1 MRDTLH
7 APLRLGPLRPWPTLG
22 VVAALAL
29 LPLAALAIGQPFYV
43 VFATRVLIYALIAS
57 SLNLLIGYG
66 GMVSFGHA
74 AFVGAGAYAVAV
86 LMSAG
91 IVSAWLLWPASLLAG
106 AFFAFL
112 IGAPSLRTRGVSFIM
127 ITLAFAQMAY
137 YLVQS
142 LRALGSDDGLTL
154 GVRPS
159 LGFPSLG
166 FLDLDRDAA
175 FYYVALAILLGALA
189 AARGLLN
196 APLGRALQGI
206 RDNETRMEAIGFATY
221 RLKLIVFVI
230 AGAAAGLGGG
240 LLASL
245 NGLVGPNLLHWT
257 ESGLLMIMVILG
269 GAGRLLGG
277 ALGAAV
283 LLIAEEAIAEHTIH
297 WPLGIGV
304 ALLAVVLFAPEGI
317 FSSLTKLGR
326 CPRSGRRGHA
336 SSHKSP

>member
-1 MRDTLH
+1 MLDTLH
-7 APLRLGPLRPWPTLG
+7 ISLRPWPTLTA
-22 VVAALAL
+22 VAMLAL
-29 LPLAALAIGQPFYV
+29 LPLVALAIGQPFYV
-43 VFATRVLIYALIAS
+43 VFATRVLIYALIAT

-74 AFVGAGAYAVAV
+74 AFVGAGAYTVAL
-86 LMSAG
+86 LMPAG

-106 AFFAFL
+106 AFLAFL
-112 IGAPSLRTRGVSFIM
+112 IGALSLRTRGVSFIM

-154 GVRPS
+154 SAR
-159 LGFPSLG
+159 PSLG
-166 FLDLDRDAA
+166 FLDLNSDSA
-175 FYYVALAILLGALA
+175 FYYVALAVLLVMLA
-189 AARGLLN
+189 AMRALLN

-206 RDNETRMEAIGFATY
+206 RDNETRMEAIGFPTW
-221 RLKLIVFVI
+221 RLKLLVFVI

-304 ALLAVVLFAPEGI
+304 VLLAVVLFAPEGLI
-317 FSSLTKLGR
+317 GGLSGLARRRHAGGGR
-326 CPRSGRRGHA
+326 A
-336 SSHKSP
+336 NT

>member
-7 APLRLGPLRPWPTLG
+7 IPLRPWSTLG

-43 VFATRVLIYALIAS
+43 VFATRVLIYALIAT

-74 AFVGAGAYAVAV
+74 AFVGAGAYTVAL
-86 LMSAG
+86 LMPAG

-106 AFFAFL
+106 AFIAFL
-112 IGAPSLRTRGVSFIM
+112 IGALSLRTRGVSFIM

-137 YLVQS
+137 YLVLS

-154 GVRPS
+154 SVRPS

-166 FLDLDRDAA
+166 FPSPGFLDLDHDAT

-189 AARGLLN
+189 LARGLLN

-221 RLKLIVFVI
+221 RLKLLVFVI

-245 NGLVGPNLLHWT
+245 NGLVGPDLLHWT
-257 ESGLLMIMVILG
+257 VSGLLMIMVILG

-283 LLIAEEAIAEHTIH
+283 LLIAEELIAEHTIH

-304 ALLAVVLFAPEGI
+304 VLLAVVLFAPQGL
-317 FSSLTKLGR
+317 SGSLSRLA
-326 CPRSGRRGHA
+326 RRRRANRAGT
-336 SSHKSP
+336 

>member
-7 APLRLGPLRPWPTLG
+7 IPLRPWPTLAA
-22 VVAALAL
+22 VAALVLLPPAAL
-29 LPLAALAIGQPFYV
+29 LIGQPFYV
-43 VFATRVLIYALIAS
+43 VFATRVLIYALAAS

-74 AFVGAGAYAVAV
+74 AFFGAGAYTVAV
-86 LMSAG
+86 LMPAG
-91 IVSAWLLWPASLLAG
+91 IATAWLLWPASLLVGGLVAL
-106 AFFAFL
+106 L
-112 IGAPSLRTRGVSFIM
+112 IGAISLRTRGAYFIM

-137 YLVQS
+137 YLVLS

-154 GVRPS
+154 AVRPS
-159 LGFPSLG
+159 LGFVDLG
-166 FLDLDRDAA
+166 HDTT

-189 AARGLLN
+189 LARRLLN

-221 RLKLIVFVI
+221 RLKLLVFVM

-245 NGLVGPNLLHWT
+245 NRLVAPDLLHWSQ
-257 ESGLLMIMVILG
+257 SGLLMVMVIFG

-277 ALGAAV
+277 AVGAAV
-283 LLIAEEAIAEHTIH
+283 LLAAEEAMAGHTIH
-297 WPLGIGV
+297 WPLGVGAV
-304 ALLAVVLFAPEGI
+304 LLAVVLFAPEGI
-317 FSSLTKLGR
+317 AGLV
-326 CPRSGRRGHA
+326 RRWRVDG
-336 SSHKSP
+336 PGT

>member
-7 APLRLGPLRPWPTLG
+7 IPLRPGPALG

-74 AFVGAGAYAVAV
+74 AFVGAGAYTVAV

>member
-1 MRDTLH
+1 MRDTL
-7 APLRLGPLRPWPTLG
+7 RIRLRPWPTLAA
-22 VVAALAL
+22 VAALAL

-74 AFVGAGAYAVAV
+74 AFVGAGAYTVAV

-91 IVSAWLLWPASLLAG
+91 MVTAWLLWPASLLAG
-106 AFFAFL
+106 ALLAFL
-112 IGAPSLRTRGVSFIM
+112 IGATSLRTRGVGFIM

-137 YLVQS
+137 YLVLS
-142 LRALGSDDGLTL
+142 LRVLGSDDGLTL

-159 LGFPSLG
+159 LGF
-166 FLDLDRDAA
+166 LDLNSDFA
-175 FYYVALAILLGALA
+175 FYYVALAVLLATLA
-189 AARGLLN
+189 AMRALLN

-206 RDNETRMEAIGFATY
+206 RDNETRMEAIGFPTY
-221 RLKLIVFVI
+221 PLKLIVFVI

-277 ALGAAV
+277 VLGAAV
-283 LLIAEEAIAEHTIH
+283 LLGAEEAIAEHTIH

-304 ALLAVVLFAPEGI
+304 VLLAVVFFAPEG
-317 FSSLTKLGR
+317 L
-326 CPRSGRRGHA
+326 SGLARRRRADRAGT
-336 SSHKSP
+336 

>member
-7 APLRLGPLRPWPTLG
+7 SPLRLGPLRPWPTLG

-29 LPLAALAIGQPFYV
+29 LPLAALAIVQPFYV
-43 VFATRVLIYALIAS
+43 VFATRVLIYALIAT

-74 AFVGAGAYAVAV
+74 AFVGAGAYTVAV
-86 LMSAG
+86 LMPAG
-91 IVSAWLLWPASLLAG
+91 MVSAWLLWPASLLAG
-106 AFFAFL
+106 AL
-112 IGAPSLRTRGVSFIM
+112 SLRTRGVGFIM

-137 YLVQS
+137 YLVLS
-142 LRALGSDDGLTL
+142 LRVLGSDDGLTL

-159 LGFPSLG
+159 LGF
-166 FLDLDRDAA
+166 LDLNSDFA
-175 FYYVALAILLGALA
+175 FYYVALTILLATLA
-189 AARGLLN
+189 AMRALLN

-206 RDNETRMEAIGFATY
+206 RDNETRMEAIGFPTY
-221 RLKLIVFVI
+221 RLKLLVFVI

-277 ALGAAV
+277 VLGAAV
-283 LLIAEEAIAEHTIH
+283 LLGAEEAIAEHTIH

-304 ALLAVVLFAPEGI
+304 VLLAVVFFAPEG
-317 FSSLTKLGR
+317 L
-326 CPRSGRRGHA
+326 SGLARRR
-336 SSHKSP
+336 

>member
-1 MRDTLH
+1 
-7 APLRLGPLRPWPTLG
+7 
-22 VVAALAL
+22 
-29 LPLAALAIGQPFYV
+29 
-43 VFATRVLIYALIAS
+43 
-57 SLNLLIGYG
+57 
-66 GMVSFGHA
+66 
-74 AFVGAGAYAVAV
+74 
-86 LMSAG
+86 
-91 IVSAWLLWPASLLAG
+91 
-106 AFFAFL
+106 
-112 IGAPSLRTRGVSFIM
+112 VSFIM

-269 GAGRLLGG
+269 GTGRLLGG